1 MTDGPILAKKT
12 RLPRVILAHLSQEQ
26 LEDFANKL
34 AALLKSGDT
43 LYLIGDLGAGK
54 STFARAIIQ
63 TIAEDEN
70 LEVPSPTFPLLIP
83 YETPRLAIAHY
94 DLYRLNDP
102 SECEELGL
110 YDTLDTHLTL
120 IEWPEQL
127 GQTPIKDR
135 LEINLEESKD
145 GQARSLTL
153 SAHGT
158 MQGTL
163 ERFNKICAFLKEAG
177 WDQAKWDFLQGDAST
192 RSYIRL
198 HQNNQKALLMNAP
211 PRPDG
216 PPIQDGKPYSQIA
229 HLAEDMTSFV
239 AIAQTLGAAGFNLP
253 HIHHHNVEQGLL
265 LISDFGDDQYY
276 DLIVNRGHD
285 ITSLYEPAIDVLA
298 DLRQH
303 KPGSMPINDQ
313 FYALPKYDQQALE
326 IETKLTIDWYW
337 PYVKQ
342 HPCEGAPKEAFQAI
356 WSDLFKQLESDN
368 QNWVLRDY
376 HSPNLIRLTDAGTNN
391 AVGII
396 DFQDAVQGHCA
407 YDVVS
412 LCQDA
417 RLTINPEIEQHLLA
431 RYETTVQAQDPQFD
445 AQAFKAAYAILG
457 AQRANKLLGIFIRL
471 SERDGKPHYKAHLP
485 RTWNYLERNLEHP
498 QLAPLKQWFESH
510 FPPNLRA
517 LLFTK
522 QENA

>member
-1 MTDGPILAKKT
+1 MIAKKT
-12 RLPRVILAHLSQEQ
+12 TVSPISFAHLNQDQ
-26 LEDFANKL
+26 LEVFANKL
-34 AALLKSGDT
+34 AAILEPGDT

-54 STFARAIIQ
+54 STFARALIQ
-63 TIAEDEN
+63 SIANNEN

-127 GQTPIKDR
+127 AGAPIKDR
-135 LEINLEESKD
+135 LEINLQESND
-145 GQARSLTL
+145 GQTRNLTL

-158 MQGTL
+158 KQATL
-163 ERFNKICAFLKEAG
+163 ERFNKIRAFLTQAG
-177 WDQAKWDFLQGDAST
+177 WDQAKWVFLQGDAST

-198 HQNNQKALLMNAP
+198 QQGDQKALLMNAP
-211 PRPDG
+211 PQPDG
-216 PPIQDGKPYSQIA
+216 PPIQNGKPYSQIA

-239 AIAQTLGAAGFNLP
+239 AIAQTLGAAGFHLP
-253 HIHHHNVEQGLL
+253 KIHHYDIEKGLL

-276 DLIVNRGHD
+276 DLIMNKGED
-285 ITSLYEPAIDVLA
+285 ITALYEPAIDVLA
-298 DLRQH
+298 NLKHHHPHPMSLDDKTYTL
-303 KPGSMPINDQ
+303 PPYDEV
-313 FYALPKYDQQALE
+313 ALS
-326 IETKLTIDWYW
+326 IETQLTIDWYW

-342 HPCEGAPKEAFQAI
+342 HPCGTAEKRAFQAI
-356 WSDLFKQLESDN
+356 WSDLFKQLEKDN

-376 HSPNLIRLTDAGTNN
+376 HSPNLIRLSREGANN

-417 RLTINPEIEQHLLA
+417 RLTIERTIEQQLLA
-431 RYETTVQAQDPQFD
+431 RYISTVQSKDPQFNP
-445 AQAFKAAYAILG
+445 QSFQTAYAITG

-471 SERDGKPHYKAHLP
+471 AERDGKPHYKAHLP
-485 RTWNYLERNLEHP
+485 RIWDYLERNLEHP
-498 QLAPLKQWFESH
+498 KLAPLKQWFDTH
-510 FPPNLRA
+510 FPENLRA
-517 LLFTK
+517 PLFTNK
-522 QENA
+522 DNA